1 LLNTGGLLSR
11 FDYTSFV
18 YSCSDFYFVAIECRL
33 QRLEDKSTEDEST
46 LTQLSDIVKSVSS
59 KLDDI
64 ETMVT
69 TLSGQDSESMPAP
82 IVKSIPVE
90 TMVKSRSPPVESMP
104 QRTPSPAE
112 PDPNEDSE
120 VVESRIDLSSLPDI
134 AKDHKG
140 YKDRKT
146 ERRRDNRREMRREK
160 RTKGIKVKSSEEQN
174 IPVDGGARPSVPSIR
189 NSEVPSKA
197 LPQKTAKRSP
207 PQPSRQRLP
216 PDRAER

>member
-1 LLNTGGLLSR
+1 LT
-11 FDYTSFV
+11 V

-69 TLSGQDSESMPAP
+69 TTLSGQDVESMPAP

-90 TMVKSRSPPVESMP
+90 TMVKTPPVESML
-104 QRTPSPAE
+104 QSTPSPAE
-112 PDPNEDSE
+112 PEANEYSD
-120 VVESRIDLSSLPDI
+120 VVETSIDLSSLPDI

-197 LPQKTAKRSP
+197 LPQKTAKRSS
-207 PQPSRQRLP
+207 PQPSRQRFPL
-216 PDRAER
+216 DRAER